1 MFRILVPEAFGV
13 LVIRTVGMFRCF
25 VVCQGAINVPQAS
38 ICQSL
43 HLAPT
48 SVTWSALVA
57 ILSPAGLVGA
67 WLAPL
72 AVSRFGIFGWFI
84 FIVLC

>member
-1 MFRILVPEAFGV
+1 M
-13 LVIRTVGMFRCF
+13 
-25 VVCQGAINVPQAS
+25 PQMS
-38 ICQSL
+38 ICNSL

-48 SVTWSALVA
+48 SLTWSALVA

-72 AVSRFGIFGWFI
+72 AVSRFGPWAFI
-84 FIVLC
+84 MFFLTKAQSRFRQLCILEDTTRYGKYL

>member
-1 MFRILVPEAFGV
+1 MLFD
-13 LVIRTVGMFRCF
+13 
-25 VVCQGAINVPQAS
+25 VCWGFLGSLGAINVPQMS
-38 ICQSL
+38 ICNSL

-48 SVTWSALVA
+48 SLTWSALVA

-72 AVSRFGIFGWFI
+72 AVSRFGPWAFI
-84 FIVLC
+84 MFF